1 MAQYIQLQKNDI
13 QRIANH
19 YGLIVV
25 DFKPIE
31 GGASNS
37 SYVLKTPQNRYVL
50 TVFDE
55 KTVAYVVKL
64 GQLLLF
70 GKVRLYYYTPGT
82 AAYRRS
88 HTGLSTKT
96 SHVED
101 LHFRAGLLEY

>member
-19 YGLIVV
+19 HGLIVV

-70 GKVRLYYYTPGT
+70 LAKYDFTTTRLLLLPTEEVT
-82 AAYRRS
+82 LIYRQKPVM
-88 HTGLSTKT
+88 LKT
-96 SHVED
+96 YISGQVC
-101 LHFRAGLLEY
+101 